1 MTRERSLWGQF
12 FFDGNP
18 SRAEREEKVLQYIIH
33 RVNERAPLRDI
44 VQEDYVRRNC
54 TKAEIDEIVNAPE
67 LVHACRERM
76 GEEFRSGELDPG
88 RRWRSLEG
96 S

>member
-1 MTRERSLWGQF
+1 
-12 FFDGNP
+12 
-18 SRAEREEKVLQYIIH
+18 
-33 RVNERAPLRDI
+33 

-54 TKAEIDEIVNAPE
+54 TQAEIDEIVNAPE

-76 GEEFRSGELDPG
+76 EEAFRSGELDPG

>member
-12 FFDGNP
+12 FFDANP
-18 SRAEREEKVLQYIIH
+18 SRAEREEKVLRYIIH
-33 RVNERAPLRDI
+33 RVNESAPLHDI

-54 TKAEIDEIVNAPE
+54 SQSEIDEIVNTPE
-67 LVHACRERM
+67 LVHACRERL
-76 GEEFRSGELDPG
+76 EEAFRSGELDPG
-88 RRWRSLEG
+88 RRRRFLEG

>member
-1 MTRERSLWGQF
+1 VTRERSLWGQF
-12 FFDGNP
+12 FFDSNP
-18 SRAEREEKVLQYIIH
+18 SRAEREERVLQYIIH
-33 RVNERAPLRDI
+33 RVNESAPLRDI
-44 VQEDYVRRNC
+44 VQEAYVRRNC
-54 TKAEIDEIVNAPE
+54 TQAEIDEIVNAPE

-76 GEEFRSGELDPG
+76 EEAFRSGELDPG